1 MKANGT
7 FASSLVAPQE
17 GEPIFD
23 PYVVIY
29 LTDDTS
35 QPPDAAYPMTP
46 HLKTD
51 LEIDAIV
58 DRMIVNLERVRA
70 AAKAEL
76 AHAKSDTVRMALR
89 NI

>member
-7 FASSLVAPQE
+7 FSSSLVAPQE

-29 LTDDTS
+29 LTDES
-35 QPPDAAYPMTP
+35 SPSPLAAYAMTP

-58 DRMIVNLERVRA
+58 DRMLVNLEQVRA
-70 AAKAEL
+70 IAKAEL

-89 NI
+89 NM

>member
-7 FASSLVAPQE
+7 FSSSLVAPRE
-17 GEPIFD
+17 GDPIFD

-29 LTDDTS
+29 LADDKS
-35 QPPDAAYPMTP
+35 QPPEAAYPMTP

-51 LEIDAIV
+51 LEIDAFV
-58 DRMIVNLERVRA
+58 DRMMVNLEQVRA
-70 AAKAEL
+70 VAKAEL

-89 NI
+89 NM

>member
-7 FASSLVAPQE
+7 FASSLVAPRE

-29 LTDDTS
+29 LTGDKGQS
-35 QPPDAAYPMTP
+35 PEAAYPMTP

-51 LEIDAIV
+51 LEIDALV
-58 DRMIVNLERVRA
+58 DRMIGNLEQVRA
-70 AAKAEL
+70 AAKADL

-89 NI
+89 NV